1 MSFAAE
7 NLVLVLD
14 SFADRLVLG
23 NFVAHPGNIRGL
35 DLGRLHHVLHH
46 VRVLGHGLGTLAD
59 GTQMMPVAG
68 RWAVA
73 GIGAVLDMRALEYER
88 RKWLGVG
95 RWVGLVGSRQ
105 EGVWYFSVGPHRQ
118 VLPFVC

>member
-35 DLGRLHHVLHH
+35 DPGRLLHVLHH

-59 GTQMMPVAG
+59 GTQTMPVAG

-73 GIGAVLDMRALEYER
+73 GIGAVLDMRALECER
-88 RKWLGVG
+88 RRWFGVG
-95 RWVGLVGSRQ
+95 SLVGLAGSRQ
-105 EGVWYFSVGPHRQ
+105 EGVWYFSAGPHRQ
-118 VLPFVC
+118 VLPFAC